1 MRQVTARVNSA
12 AERIRWLRWNSVSA
26 QLELHALQT
35 AIGFVGVHMEI
46 GSRLAFSL
54 QFCVVTSCRLP
65 VGETADCQSA
75 LRRWSRHGSRQRLAA
90 PAWQRKPRR
99 EAEGRG
105 RGRNS
110 GGDQRAAAMICADEE
125 WPAGGLVV
133 GRI

>member
-1 MRQVTARVNSA
+1 MRQVTARVDSA
-12 AERIRWLRWNSVSA
+12 AERIGWLRWNSVGA

-35 AIGFVGVHMEI
+35 AMGFVGVHKEI

-75 LRRWSRHGSRQRLAA
+75 LRRWSRQGSRQCLAA
-90 PAWQRKPRR
+90 PARQRQRRR

-105 RGRNS
+105 RGRNY
-110 GGDQRAAAMICADEE
+110 GGDQSAAAMIYAGEE
-125 WPAGGLVV
+125 SPAGGLVV
-133 GRI
+133 S